1 MKKTLMTTEEVKSA
15 IIQCEQCLFDLKK
28 KWDEEKPKKSGWVS
42 IPTDYLLS
50 GTIFIIKSIDDMIQ
64 FVEPIIPKGEDKKA
78 VVMLVAGQLYDYI
91 VISIFPLWLRPMSS
105 TIKKILISIVV
116 GELIDFIVSKY
127 RNGLWNM
134 EKNDK
139 KDPAQV

>member
-1 MKKTLMTTEEVKSA
+1 MKKTIMTTEEVKSA
-15 IIQCEQCLFDLKK
+15 VTQCEQFLFDLKK

-91 VISIFPLWLRPMSS
+91 VISIFPLRLRPMSS

>member
-1 MKKTLMTTEEVKSA
+1 MKKTIMTTEEVKSA
-15 IIQCEQCLFDLKK
+15 IIKCEQCLFDLKK
-28 KWDEEKPKKSGWVS
+28 KWDKEKPQKSSWIS

-91 VISIFPLWLRPMSS
+91 VFSTFPLLLRPMSS

-116 GELIDFIVSKY
+116 GKLIDFIVSKY

-134 EKNDK
+134 GKNDK
-139 KDPAQV
+139 KNPEQV

>member
-1 MKKTLMTTEEVKSA
+1 
-15 IIQCEQCLFDLKK
+15 
-28 KWDEEKPKKSGWVS
+28 
-42 IPTDYLLS
+42 
-50 GTIFIIKSIDDMIQ
+50 MIQ

-127 RNGLWNM
+127 HNGLWNM
-134 EKNDK
+134 EKNEK
-139 KDPAQV
+139 KRSSTSVNFFHFQEEKYYQYKNPSSNLDGELPLLIFLKFGKKLKAKEW